1 MLSRLAGRWRE
12 LPKLAPEAERWSA
25 EANRAEV
32 DRSGS
37 FAQAGSD
44 GVNFVDGRRPPYF
57 ANVLAPPR
65 TERVERQKED
75 RPGREDHR

>member
-1 MLSRLAGRWRE
+1 LQTPVRETDRWI
-12 LPKLAPEAERWSA
+12 A

-44 GVNFVDGRRPPYF
+44 EVNFVDGRRPPYI

-65 TERVERQKED
+65 TKCVERQKKD
-75 RPGREDHR
+75 RPGDEDYR